1 MLPYAEALDL
11 QSACVDER
19 RGGSAPDRLLLL
31 EHPPVITRGRNAK
44 PENLRSSPEELAASG
59 IGLFEV
65 ARGGD
70 VTYHAPGQL
79 VGYLI
84 ADLRAGREPD
94 VHAFLRGIE
103 TALIDALSE
112 LRVPARRIAGMTGVY
127 VSDSGGPARKI
138 ASIGVGVRH
147 WVSFHGFA
155 LNVDL
160 DLAGFERIV
169 PCGLHEVVMT
179 SVAVELGSRVP
190 EGLTQRTRNTVA
202 RAFERHW
209 PW

>member
-1 MLPYAEALDL
+1 
-11 QSACVDER
+11 
-19 RGGSAPDRLLLL
+19 
-31 EHPPVITRGRNAK
+31 
-44 PENLRSSPEELAASG
+44 
-59 IGLFEV
+59 
-65 ARGGD
+65 
-70 VTYHAPGQL
+70 
-79 VGYLI
+79 
-84 ADLRAGREPD
+84 
-94 VHAFLRGIE
+94 
-103 TALIDALSE
+103 
-112 LRVPARRIAGMTGVY
+112 MTGVY